1 MFDKKLTSEVQ
12 GLRSS
17 HQAPSQ
23 GVQALQQASLLGA
36 IGQHCQCWRTLLA
49 EERLGDPR
57 RLERYGHKCCSQNEE
72 DGILLEIFNGIGVR
86 HRIFIEFG
94 DGDGLENNTLFWLAQ
109 GWKGPWIDGD
119 SANRDTIQAPLRRS
133 PC

>member
-17 HQAPSQ
+17 HEALSQ

-86 HRIFIEFG
+86 HRTHRVRRRRRCREQHVVLAG
-94 DGDGLENNTLFWLAQ
+94 AGLEGAV
-109 GWKGPWIDGD
+109 D
-119 SANRDTIQAPLRRS
+119 RR
-133 PC
+133 